1 MPARVLVVSAQPQFQ
16 VQVGNVLRHDGH
28 EILVGNDGA
37 EGLRRWAAERP
48 DLIALESELPDTT
61 GLELVARVRQAEAAG
76 TAGSH
81 TPVIVFGSSND
92 VDSKVRALR
101 AGGDDYLAKPIHP
114 QELSARVRGLLAR
127 FARAPQPV
135 VLKPSVGRIHAYYGA
150 KGGVGTTTLA
160 INTAIA
166 LQREQKRT
174 VALVDAN
181 LQFGDHRVFLDM
193 GPDKPSIVD
202 IINTSGYDADV
213 VKKFMVH
220 HESGVDLLLAPSS
233 PEAAELV
240 DSEQHHLL
248 HVVELLKT
256 MYDYVI
262 VDTDKRLDDNTL
274 DVIGV
279 ADRMVVVMTADLSC
293 LKNVRL
299 VLATMKSVGLPDERL
314 MLLLNRS
321 NAFTGVSAKSVESV
335 LRRRISQQ
343 IGNDYRSAISSLNSG
358 TPFMIKRPD
367 SALGRGVLEFARKV
381 DQEVTFET
389 AEEVGR
395 LEMVP
400 ALSAG
405 T

>member
-1 MPARVLVVSAQPQFQ
+1 MPARVLVISAQPQLQ
-16 VQVGNVLRHDGH
+16 VQLGNMLRRDGY
-28 EILVGNDGA
+28 EILVGNDGT

-48 DLIALESELPDTT
+48 ELIALDADLPDST
-61 GLELVARVRQAEAAG
+61 GLEVVARIRQSEAAG
-76 TAGSH
+76 FH
-81 TPVIVFGSSND
+81 TPVVILGTSNE

-101 AGGDDYLAKPIHP
+101 AGADDYLAKPIHP

-135 VLKPSVGRIHAYYGA
+135 VRKPSVGRIHAYYGA

-166 LQREQKRT
+166 LHRELKRS

-202 IINTSGYDADV
+202 IINTTGYDADV
-213 VKKFMVH
+213 VKQIHGPARVRGG
-220 HESGVDLLLAPSS
+220 SPSRAGIARGGRDGRQRS
-233 PEAAELV
+233 
-240 DSEQHHLL
+240 STTCCTSSSCC
-248 HVVELLKT
+248 KT

-299 VLATMKSVGLPDERL
+299 VLATMKSLGLPDERL

-335 LRRRISQQ
+335 LRRRITQQ

-358 TPFMIKRPD
+358 TPFMIRRPD
-367 SALGRGVLEFARKV
+367 SALGRGVLEFARQV
-381 DQEVTFET
+381 DQEVIFET

-395 LEMVP
+395 IDLVP
-400 ALSAG
+400 ALSPG